1 MVPIPDSAGGYE
13 GSAAMDVDIGRLHLL
28 SQALDAHS
36 GRADTAHQ
44 VLERSGLGPQDLAPD
59 ASCYSAH
66 KEALFVRYAC
76 DALEDITFAART
88 GLGVTSASTLTA
100 YISKY
105 SRDLKQVMENT
116 SRFHGIIDPAIAF
129 SLRVSGNFAAF
140 EAEWKDASFARYH
153 RRTEFLMFAALA
165 RMRNLTQINFHPIE
179 IRFQHEVGDHTQAF
193 QRLAGFPIVFGA
205 ENLEI
210 ILSLSILD
218 LPVPTYDPSLRAHLL
233 EYGER
238 VLAERRLPQQ
248 QTRARVEGLITQ
260 SLPGKVI
267 QADEAAANLGMSPRT
282 FARRLQSEGTSYRE
296 IVEDLRCDLAQTFIN
311 NGMSLTE
318 ISYSLGYAD
327 QAAFSTAFKRW
338 TGQAPSAFKTRVEH
352 PLASGNRGSS
362 A

>member
-1 MVPIPDSAGGYE
+1 
-13 GSAAMDVDIGRLHLL
+13 MDVDIGRLHLL
-28 SQALDAHS
+28 VQALDADA
-36 GRADTAHQ
+36 GCPDTSRQ
-44 VLERSGLGPQDLAPD
+44 VLERSGLGPRDLAPD

-76 DALEDITFAART
+76 DALRDITFAARA

-105 SRDLKQVMENT
+105 SRDLKQVIENT
-116 SRFHGIIDPAIAF
+116 SRFHDIIDPALAF
-129 SLRVSGNFAAF
+129 SLRVSGNFASF
-140 EAEWKDASFARYH
+140 EADWKDASFARYH

-165 RMRNLTQINFHPIE
+165 RMRNLTRIDFHPIE
-179 IRFQHEVGDHTQAF
+179 MRFQHEVGDQEKAF
-193 QRLAGFPIVFGA
+193 HKLAGFPVVFGA

-210 ILSLSILD
+210 ILSLSALD
-218 LPVPTYDPSLRAHLL
+218 LPVPTYDPSLRGHLI
-233 EYGER
+233 EYGEHM
-238 VLAERRLPQQ
+238 LAERRSPQQ
-248 QTRARVEGLITQ
+248 QTRARVEGLITR

-267 QADEAAANLGMSPRT
+267 QADEAAASLGMSART
-282 FARRLQSEGTSYRE
+282 FARRLHSEGTSYRE
-296 IVEDLRCDLAQTFIN
+296 IVDDLRSDLAQTFIT

-352 PLASGNRGSS
+352 PLVSGNRGSS